1 MQINSAGI
9 ELIRHY
15 EGFRAR
21 AYKCPAGVWT
31 IGYGSTFYANGKK
44 VREGDTITEQDA
56 LALLKLVVNDFSAQ
70 VKKLLRVELKDN
82 QFSAVVSLAYNIGVG
97 NFKSSTLLK
106 KLNAKDS
113 SAAEEFTKWVKANG
127 KVLPGL
133 VARRHAERLLFIS

>member
-1 MQINSAGI
+1 MQVNTAGF

-15 EGFRAR
+15 EGFRPK

-56 LALLKLVVNDFSAQ
+56 RLLLSLVVSEFSAQ
-70 VKKLLRVELKDN
+70 VKKLLKVELKDN
-82 QFSAVVSLAYNIGVG
+82 PFSAVVSLAYNIGMG

-106 KLNAKDS
+106 KLNTNDS
-113 SAAEEFTKWVKANG
+113 SAAEEFLKWTRAGG